1 MNNKTVT
8 LTLHQDD
15 IRRLTTAN
23 ISFIL
28 GRFLSR
34 YSNKVDDISDK
45 IENGTKD
52 EAIQNLQDLVN
63 ILEDACKELVTIAP
77 LIQEFED

>member
-28 GRFLSR
+28 GRFLSL

-45 IENGTKD
+45 IDNGTKD
-52 EAIQNLQDLVN
+52 EAMQNLQDLVN